1 MEKRLLR
8 SRQNRVIAGV
18 CGGVGEYFNIDPT
31 VVRLI
36 FLLMVIF
43 GGISA
48 WIYLLAL
55 IIMPNEPNMY

>member
-8 SRQNRVIAGV
+8 SRENRVIAGV

-36 FLLMVIF
+36 FLLLVFF
-43 GGISA
+43 GGLSA